1 MTAPAP
7 RRPAMAGG
15 FLLALSIMAGAVIG
29 GLMGQPSIGLLA
41 GTGVGLILLALIW
54 WIDRR
59 R

>member
-1 MTAPAP
+1 
-7 RRPAMAGG
+7 MAGG